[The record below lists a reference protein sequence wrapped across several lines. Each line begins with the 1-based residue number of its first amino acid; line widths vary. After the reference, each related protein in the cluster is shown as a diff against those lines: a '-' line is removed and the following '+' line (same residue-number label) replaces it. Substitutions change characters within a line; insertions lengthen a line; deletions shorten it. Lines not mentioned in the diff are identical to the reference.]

1 MASNK
6 RVTNEVTAGRF
17 RLTHLAVAGGAVML
31 LAGCGTRG
39 LTTAEPA
46 ARVVSICP
54 TPGKA
59 RMACDQDDQREIAA
73 ARRLIER
80 QRGTAAT
87 TAATTTPTTAATT
100 TSTAAPATTVAE
112 TTTVATEAT
121 AAPAPEAAAPPAEAA
136 PVEEA
141 PAPEEAA
148 PAEEPAPEE
157 EEPATTVAKRKPK
170 TPRTTAAPVEEAPA
184 PAPAP
189 EQPPTT
195 EAPAPPPAAVQVDTS
210 VAGRVIALTNAQ
222 RAAAGLSPVSANGAL
237 TAAAAAHSK
246 DQAAHNTMTH
256 TGSNGSTLGQRITAA
271 GFGWRTIGENVAM
284 GYGSADS
291 VMNGWMN
298 SPGHRANILKADFT
312 SIGVAVAYAADGT
325 PYWTMDLGA

>member
-6 RVTNEVTAGRF
+6 HVTNGVTAGRF

-31 LAGCGTRG
+31 LAACGTRG

-59 RMACDQDDQREIAA
+59 RLACDQDDPREIAA

-80 QRGTAAT
+80 QRGAAT
-87 TAATTTPTTAATT
+87 TTTPTTAATT
-100 TSTAAPATTVAE
+100 TSTTAPATTVAE

-121 AAPAPEAAAPPAEAA
+121 VAPAPEETAPPVEAA

-157 EEPATTVAKRKPK
+157 EPATTAAKRKPK

-184 PAPAP
+184 PEAPPA
-189 EQPPTT
+189 T

-222 RAAAGLSPVSANGAL
+222 RAAAGVGPLSASGAL

-246 DQAAHNTMTH
+246 DQAVNNKMTH
-256 TGSNGSTLGQRITAA
+256 TGSNGSTLGQRVSAA
-271 GFGWRTIGENVAM
+271 GFAWRTIGENVAM

-298 SPGHRANILKADFT
+298 SAGHRANILKADFT
-312 SIGVAVAYAADGT
+312 SIGVAVAYSADGT

>member
-6 RVTNEVTAGRF
+6 HVTNGVTAGRF

-31 LAGCGTRG
+31 LAACGTRG

-59 RMACDQDDQREIAA
+59 RLACDQDDQREIAA

-80 QRGTAAT
+80 QRGAATT

-112 TTTVATEAT
+112 TTVATEAT
-121 AAPAPEAAAPPAEAA
+121 AAPVPEDTAPPVEAAPVEAA

-157 EEPATTVAKRKPK
+157 EPATTVAKRKK

-184 PAPAP
+184 PEAPPA
-189 EQPPTT
+189 T

-246 DQAAHNTMTH
+246 DQAVNNKMTH
-256 TGSNGSTLGQRITAA
+256 TGSNGSTLGQRVSAA
-271 GFGWRTIGENVAM
+271 GFAWRTIGENVAM

-298 SPGHRANILKADFT
+298 SPGHRANILKPEFT
-312 SIGVAVAYAADGT
+312 SIGVAVAYAADGS

>member
-6 RVTNEVTAGRF
+6 RVTNGVTAGRF

-59 RMACDQDDQREIAA
+59 RLACDQDDQREIAA

-80 QRGTAAT
+80 QRGTATVAT

-100 TSTAAPATTVAE
+100 TTAAPATTVAE

-121 AAPAPEAAAPPAEAA
+121 VAPAPADTAPPAEAA
-136 PVEEA
+136 PAEEA

-157 EEPATTVAKRKPK
+157 EPATTAAKRKPK

-184 PAPAP
+184 P
-189 EQPPTT
+189 EQPPAT
-195 EAPAPPPAAVQVDTS
+195 EAPAPPPADVRVDTG

-222 RAAAGLSPVSANGAL
+222 RAAAGLSPLSANGAL

-246 DQAAHNTMTH
+246 DQAAHNKMTH
-256 TGSNGSTLGQRITAA
+256 TGSNGSTLSQRISAA
-271 GFGWRTIGENVAM
+271 GFAWHTIGENVAM

-291 VMNGWMN
+291 VMDGWMN
-298 SPGHRANILKADFT
+298 SAGHRANILKADFT
-312 SIGVAVAYAADGT
+312 SIGVAVAYSADGT